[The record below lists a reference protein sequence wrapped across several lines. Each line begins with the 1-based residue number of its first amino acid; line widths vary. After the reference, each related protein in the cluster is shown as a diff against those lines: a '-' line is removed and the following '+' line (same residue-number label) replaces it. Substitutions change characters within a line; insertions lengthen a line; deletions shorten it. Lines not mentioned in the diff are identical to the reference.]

1 MRSRGRQTPSSLT
14 RQVSSS
20 ASLKT
25 FSRNPYLFGVQEPEH
40 AAVLQVGELVPIIN
54 CSHSADFVGL
64 YIYDEKDEDP
74 GFPIAFTNVDTLR
87 LTFNYPGVR
96 VLKVEAFNGVG
107 KRDLVEVEQRI
118 FIGVP

>member
-1 MRSRGRQTPSSLT
+1 MTRLLLLTCLLSLLLSCT
-14 RQVSSS
+14 KEAQLVIQPV
-20 ASLKT
+20 ACLQLEKDH
-25 FSRNPYLFGVQEPEH
+25 F
-40 AAVLQVGELVPIIN
+40 QVGELVPIIN

-107 KRDLVEVEQRI
+107 KKDLVEVERRI